1 MSENRQGV
9 LKMITKKDFF
19 QYMSSLYD
27 EDYNDDDA
35 YKTLKSILKVK
46 DNDSIKELEHITKL
60 NTRERLQYRFAL
72 AANGRELTP
81 RQVDQYISV
90 VQYALSNMDTD
101 E

>member
-1 MSENRQGV
+1 MV
-9 LKMITKKDFF
+9 TKKDFF

-46 DNDSIKELEHITKL
+46 DHDSIKELEHVTQL
-60 NTRERLQYRFAL
+60 NKKERLQYRFAL
-72 AANGRELTP
+72 AANGKELTP

-90 VQYALSNMDTD
+90 VQYALSNMDID

>member
-1 MSENRQGV
+1 MV
-9 LKMITKKDFF
+9 TKKDFF

-27 EDYNDDDA
+27 EEYSDDDS

-46 DNDSIKELEHITKL
+46 DKDSIKELENITQLSPKD
-60 NTRERLQYRFAL
+60 RLRYRYAL
-72 AANGRELTP
+72 AANGKELTP